1 MGNESPIWCDDD
13 VCDDDVFDL
22 VNCMKTGWSRPR
34 GLYTSSSSSSFFEL
48 DIKSLDSDTDLQGGT
63 GLCCSS

>member
-1 MGNESPIWCDDD
+1 VGNESPIWCDDD

-22 VNCMKTGWSRPR
+22 VNCMKTGWSRSR
-34 GLYTSSSSSSFFEL
+34 GLYTSSSSFFEL